1 MSSKSTWLGPKGRK
15 FSSFNKDFISWTF
28 GGIWNPL
35 AGGGQNSMKMA
46 WNISIHTKESMTFD
60 SLLILLSTSFGR
72 MYHTYHVI
80 RVVDQTPRKGKYG
93 SATAM
98 ELCYLHSTFIHV
110 HPLLSISIPA
120 LICFRSANSGFEG
133 DEKMDRNLWSQVCY
147 RSAVLEV
154 HQLYCSHQ
162 QKWSSFIECC
172 NSFQFGFCATVLCI
186 RH

>member
-1 MSSKSTWLGPKGRK
+1 MPSKSTLLGPKGPE
-15 FSSFNKDFISWTF
+15 FLSFIKDFISWTF

-35 AGGGQNSMKMA
+35 AGGQNSMKMA

-98 ELCYLHSTFIHV
+98 ELCYLHSTFIHID
-110 HPLLSISIPA
+110 LLSSTVIYFDPFHPCPD
-120 LICFRSANSGFEG
+120 LFPNSGFEG
-133 DEKMDRNLWSQVCY
+133 GEMDRNPWSQVC
-147 RSAVLEV
+147 
-154 HQLYCSHQ
+154 
-162 QKWSSFIECC
+162 
-172 NSFQFGFCATVLCI
+172 
-186 RH
+186 

>member
-1 MSSKSTWLGPKGRK
+1 MSSKSTLLGPKGRE
-15 FSSFNKDFISWTF
+15 FLSFNKDFISWTF

-35 AGGGQNSMKMA
+35 AGGQNSMKMA

-110 HPLLSISIPA
+110 DLLSSTVIYFDPFSSLPWSVSDLQIVDLKGTRRWIEISD
-120 LICFRSANSGFEG
+120 RKSAI
-133 DEKMDRNLWSQVCY
+133 DLRC
-147 RSAVLEV
+147 
-154 HQLYCSHQ
+154 
-162 QKWSSFIECC
+162 
-172 NSFQFGFCATVLCI
+172 
-186 RH
+186 

>member
-15 FSSFNKDFISWTF
+15 FPSFNKDFISWTF

-80 RVVDQTPRKGKYG
+80 RVVDQTPRKANMDVLLQWNYVTCILL
-93 SATAM
+93 S
-98 ELCYLHSTFIHV
+98 STFIHFYPFPSLPWSV
-110 HPLLSISIPA
+110 SDLQIVDLKGTRRWIEISD
-120 LICFRSANSGFEG
+120 RKSAI
-133 DEKMDRNLWSQVCY
+133 DLRC
-147 RSAVLEV
+147 
-154 HQLYCSHQ
+154 
-162 QKWSSFIECC
+162 
-172 NSFQFGFCATVLCI
+172 
-186 RH
+186 